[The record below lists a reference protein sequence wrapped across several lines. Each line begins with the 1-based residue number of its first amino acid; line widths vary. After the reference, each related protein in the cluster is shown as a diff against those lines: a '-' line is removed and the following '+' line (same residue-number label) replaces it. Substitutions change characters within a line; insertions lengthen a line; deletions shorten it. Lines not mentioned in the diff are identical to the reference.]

1 MTSAAGTSDTGTSD
15 TGAEDRHTHVTDRDH
30 GSLRIA
36 LVSLH
41 TSPGDEPGSGEVGGM
56 NVVVRHQAEA
66 LADLGHQVEIVTRRS
81 SPSQPDSVEIVAGVC
96 LRFLS
101 AGPAQPVPKGEH
113 DAFIEPFRDELAALG
128 PYDVFHAHHW
138 FSGMAAL
145 PVARERGVPHV
156 QSFHSIAADATTPL
170 SEGERPESAGR
181 MDGEA
186 LLARESDMVIAISEA
201 EAETVRDRLGAAP
214 DHVVI
219 VPPGVDGS
227 VFRPASAAARLAAHG
242 RTPYVVAAARVQ
254 PLKGLDLAIA
264 AVAAVPGDLRP
275 DLVIAGDASSEA
287 TGYVEEL
294 RALAAGLGVA
304 DRVRFVGPQSR
315 PDLAMLFRNAAL
327 VLVPSHSETYGLVA
341 LEGSA
346 SGVPVVAAASGGLR
360 EAVVDGETGLVLES
374 RDPEAWAAVITRLLT
389 DASTAAELATAGR
402 ERAERLSWERSAE
415 GLVATYRAVVA
426 HRAGMSTPIPT
437 GSTARS

>member
-1 MTSAAGTSDTGTSD
+1 MTDTPATP
-15 TGAEDRHTHVTDRDH
+15 
-30 GSLRIA
+30 LRIA

-66 LADLGHQVEIVTRRS
+66 LADLGHRVEIVTRRS
-81 SPSQPDSVEIVAGVC
+81 SPTQPDSVEIVAGVC

-113 DAFIEPFRDELAALG
+113 DAFIEPFRAGLAELG

-156 QSFHSIAADATTPL
+156 QSFHSIAAHAATPL

-181 MDGEA
+181 MEGEA
-186 LLARESDMVIAISEA
+186 FLARESDAVVAISEA
-201 EAETVRDRLGAAP
+201 EADTVRSRLGAAA
-214 DHVVI
+214 DRVVI

-227 VFRPASAAARLAAHG
+227 VFRPASAATRAAAHD
-242 RTPYVVAAARVQ
+242 RPRYVVAAARVQ

-264 AVAAVPGDLRP
+264 AVAAVPEAVRP

-294 RALAAGLGVA
+294 RGLADRLGIG

-315 PDLAMLFRNAAL
+315 PDLAMLFRNAGL

-346 SGVPVVAAASGGLR
+346 SGVPVVAAAAGGLR
-360 EAVVDGETGLVLES
+360 EAVVDGETGVVVES
-374 RDPEAWAAVITRLLT
+374 RDPDVWAGVIATVLT
-389 DASTAAELATAGR
+389 DPALADQLAAAGR

-415 GLVATYRAVVA
+415 GLVETYRSV
-426 HRAGMSTPIPT
+426 I
-437 GSTARS
+437 ARVEERRRSASA